1 MTITAFEG
9 HSNIIMVTKYMDSIH
24 VQEIFI
30 DFDRYIQGRQ
40 FCFVFVLTRTLLE
53 FVLIFMGT
61 LSDSNQAFLD
71 SYKLLVDHFETVFN
85 FV

>member
-24 VQEIFI
+24 VKEIFI

-40 FCFVFVLTRTLLE
+40 FCFC
-53 FVLIFMGT
+53 
-61 LSDSNQAFLD
+61 LD
-71 SYKLLVDHFETVFN
+71 KN
-85 FV
+85 FIRICFDFYGNTE

>member
-1 MTITAFEG
+1 
-9 HSNIIMVTKYMDSIH
+9 MVTKYMDSIH

-53 FVLIFMGT
+53 FVFIFMGT
-61 LSDSNQAFLD
+61 LSDSNQAFLNSD
-71 SYKLLVDHFETVFN
+71 KLSVDHF
-85 FV
+85 